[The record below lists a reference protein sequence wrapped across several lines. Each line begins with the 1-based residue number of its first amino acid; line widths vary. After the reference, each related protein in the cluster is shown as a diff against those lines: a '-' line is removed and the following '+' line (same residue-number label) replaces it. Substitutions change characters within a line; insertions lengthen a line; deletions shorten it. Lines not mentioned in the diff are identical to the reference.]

1 MSHFRLQPCVWLLVY
16 NSPSLLPLLF
26 LFFSPLFP
34 SFSILQGALDFETA
48 INSHSTQVLEK
59 ANKLG
64 KKDST
69 HKLTLSLINKTSDII
84 GHVTSLLS
92 PVSLV
97 AVVMHLLQVGGE
109 EVQGKALKIVADKL
123 EQGKKYFSSDQVFLV
138 AVCNG

>member
-1 MSHFRLQPCVWLLVY
+1 M
-16 NSPSLLPLLF
+16 
-26 LFFSPLFP
+26 
-34 SFSILQGALDFETA
+34 
-48 INSHSTQVLEK
+48 LEK

-123 EQGKKYFSSDQVFLV
+123 EQGKKYFSSDQVMKYMYMTYFWWQCV
-138 AVCNG
+138 IARFISICR